1 MGRIIDTGNTPAK
14 RRRAHERSCAEV
26 LRRLAERPAW
36 DAEGRDMAAF
46 LVFSLRGIYRT
57 IDESAEAWDDRN
69 YWRKAEGLRDKYRWA
84 YLTAAELEKL
94 VLAGRWSEVPDV
106 LVGLVTHLS
115 HVKITAVTRDADW
128 WVGAYRALCRE
139 AASDEAA

>member
-1 MGRIIDTGNTPAK
+1 MGRIIDTGSTPAK

-26 LRRLAERPAW
+26 LRRLAERPKW
-36 DAEGRDMAAF
+36 DSEGRDMAAF

-84 YLTAAELEKL
+84 HIAAEDLEKL
-94 VLAGRWSEVPDV
+94 VIAGRWDEVPDV
-106 LVGLVTHLS
+106 LIGLVVHLS

-128 WVGAYRALCRE
+128 WVGAYRALTRE
-139 AASDEAA
+139 AAGEEAA

>member
-1 MGRIIDTGNTPAK
+1 MGRIIDTGSTPAK

-26 LRRLAERPAW
+26 LRRLAERPTF

-46 LVFSLRGIYRT
+46 LVFSLRGIYQT

-84 YLTAAELEKL
+84 HLAAGELKEHL
-94 VLAGRWSEVPDV
+94 VAGRWDAVTNV
-106 LVGLVTHLS
+106 LVGLVGHLG

-128 WVGAYRALCRE
+128 WVGAYRALLKEASGE
-139 AASDEAA
+139 AA